1 MQRYLPF
8 FMLFFRIVMFAV
20 VQLIIALIL
29 YIFKDQNPFYNSQ
42 SFWILFVSITNLL
55 NLFILIKLYKLEG
68 KNFFES
74 IWFKRNGWWKD
85 LLITLGLFLVLIP
98 LAIFPNMVLSTILF
112 GTKEYG
118 NELLFRHIPMWAI
131 IFGFIWPLTHP
142 LVELPTYFSYC
153 MPRIEKLLENSWMA
167 WIIVSVALALQHIT
181 LPLIF
186 DFKYVTWRF
195 LMFLLFALIIGLFI
209 KLRPRLLPYFALIHG
224 LIDLQVVIIFLS
236 LKQ

>member
-1 MQRYLPF
+1 
-8 FMLFFRIVMFAV
+8 MLFFRIVMFAV

-29 YIFKDQNPFYNSQ
+29 YIFKDQYPFYNSQ
-42 SFWILFVSITNLL
+42 SYWILFVSITNLL

-68 KNFFES
+68 KNFFKS
-74 IWFKRNGWWKD
+74 IWFIRNGWWKD
-85 LLITLGLFLVLIP
+85 LLITIGLLLILIP
-98 LAIFPNMVLSTILF
+98 FAIFPNMVLSILLF

-118 NELLFRHIPMWAI
+118 NELLIRHIPVWAI
-131 IFGFIWPLTHP
+131 ILGFIWPLTHP

-153 MPRIEKLLENSWMA
+153 MPRLEKLLANSWMA
-167 WIIVSVALALQHIT
+167 WIIASVALALQHIT

-186 DFKYVTWRF
+186 DFKYISWRF
-195 LMFLLFALIIGLFI
+195 LMYLLFALLIGLFI
-209 KLRPRLLPYFALIHG
+209 KLRPRLLPYFAIIHG